1 MSWTDWLDIAIKV
14 GTAAFGSKDE
24 PEGGG
29 KGFLTRHTAQT
40 QFPMP
45 EAPRGHKG
53 YITGTGVQ
61 TAASRQ
67 VITQLERLMEIRNA
81 NMQTGFDSLS
91 NKYIRDAINSTNTV
105 SGKKLFGTSLTGG
118 AGQPNIPLGS
128 TKII

>member
-40 QFPMP
+40 EFPMP

-67 VITQLERLMEIRNA
+67 MITQLERLMEIRNA
-81 NMQTGFDSLS
+81 SMQTGFDSLA
-91 NKYIRDAINSTNTV
+91 NKYIRNSINSTNTV

-118 AGQPNIPLGS
+118 AGQPNIALGS
-128 TKII
+128 TKI

>member
-1 MSWTDWLDIAIKV
+1 MAWTDWIDLAIKV
-14 GTAAFGSKDE
+14 GAAAFGSKDE

-40 QFPMP
+40 EFPMP

-128 TKII
+128 TKIT